1 MCIYVP
7 LNINAL
13 ILISL
18 LKRSD
23 SGVWREVRERE
34 K

>member
-7 LNINAL
+7 LNIDAL
-13 ILISL
+13 ILTSL

>member
-1 MCIYVP
+1 MCIYFP
-7 LNINAL
+7 LNIDAL
-13 ILISL
+13 ISIRL